1 MQQQQPQQRNPINP
15 VIKKIKAYLG
25 YQGFSIFKDT
35 LTVEEQH
42 ALRKELTVGAYIPKS
57 PIQPTPFPIYR
68 ESPLK
73 LYVPRY
79 FGLEK
84 WAVIQVESKISP
96 GHAISLKFMGDLRD
110 YQQVIVEK
118 YLKAARNSGIGGAA
132 IGGGGLLDVDPG
144 KGKTVMALKII
155 ECLATKTLVVVHK
168 SFLSNQW
175 KERIEQFLPGA
186 RVGII
191 QGQLIDT
198 DNKDI
203 VIAMVQS
210 LSMKEYPQ
218 STFESFGLTIFD
230 ECFTYETCIHTSDGV
245 LKIGQLYEKWKKCR
259 RNEDNGGTEVQLP
272 KILSYNRHENV
283 FEYKKLTH
291 AWKKEREDL
300 LLIKAS
306 KRVIRC
312 TPEHKILTV
321 GNGYVEANK
330 LKCGDLLLCK
340 YDARHIDC
348 IIAPSLNQDQL
359 QIVYGSYLGDGNISQ
374 TVLKRHRLRWLHG
387 ERQRSYCQWKANMF
401 GNGNR
406 TDNVNNLTC
415 VKNNGFSKK
424 NAYSYTTKIFDLD
437 FDLSS
442 TISSCENV
450 VCDAILQKIDERGL
464 AIWFMD
470 DASVQK
476 NKSGEVNSIR
486 FNTQSFSYDSQTKI
500 MNALKSK
507 FDICCNIHKCASS
520 KASKKYK
527 EYNYLMMNKEN
538 SQKLINIVKKYIHDD
553 FSYKLNNS
561 DIGDDDKN
569 DCSKYAWNN
578 KFENWGTIPVTSIE
592 KIKNKGYGRCK
603 TPNVYDIEVEGNHN
617 FVLASSVDKYSD
629 SVNKSYKSS
638 LYVDGIV
645 VSNCHHMG
653 AEVFSRCMMKV
664 TTTYTLGLSGTMQ
677 RKDGLSKVFKMFLG
691 DVVHKEKA
699 ESDHCVLVKGINY
712 VVDDDE
718 FNEVEYDYRG
728 NPKFSTMISKLCNY
742 NRRSEFI
749 VEVVIKELQ
758 HNADQQIMI
767 LAHNKSLIQYL
778 FKAIEHRKIATVGYY
793 LGGMKE
799 ADLKASESKKIIIAT
814 YAMASEGLDI
824 KTLTTLI
831 MATPKT
837 DVCQSVG
844 RILRVKHTT
853 PIVIDIVDAHDLF
866 KNQWQKRKSYYKKQ
880 NYRIIVTDSGLYHSN
895 ETNGCWTT
903 AYNPKKIKGAGAVV
917 AIATGTAGDDEDDS
931 DDDDDTGALTKY
943 NSNRKQPILSGKCF
957 L

>member
-1 MQQQQPQQRNPINP
+1 MQEQ
-15 VIKKIKAYLG
+15 IKNIKAYLG
-25 YQGFSIFKDT
+25 YQGYSIFKDT

-84 WAVIQVESKISP
+84 WAGIQVESKISP

-118 YLKAARNSGIGGAA
+118 YLKVVRNSG

-155 ECLATKTLVVVHK
+155 DSLAVKTLVVVHK

-259 RNEDNGGTEVQLP
+259 RNEDGGGTEVQLP
-272 KILSYNRHENV
+272 KILSYNRDENV

-330 LKCGDLLLCK
+330 LKYGDLLLCK
-340 YDARHIDC
+340 C
-348 IIAPSLNQDQL
+348 
-359 QIVYGSYLGDGNISQ
+359 
-374 TVLKRHRLRWLHG
+374 
-387 ERQRSYCQWKANMF
+387 E
-401 GNGNR
+401 
-406 TDNVNNLTC
+406 
-415 VKNNGFSKK
+415 
-424 NAYSYTTKIFDLD
+424 TT
-437 FDLSS
+437 
-442 TISSCENV
+442 
-450 VCDAILQKIDERGL
+450 
-464 AIWFMD
+464 
-470 DASVQK
+470 
-476 NKSGEVNSIR
+476 
-486 FNTQSFSYDSQTKI
+486 
-500 MNALKSK
+500 
-507 FDICCNIHKCASS
+507 HKD
-520 KASKKYK
+520 K
-527 EYNYLMMNKEN
+527 
-538 SQKLINIVKKYIHDD
+538 
-553 FSYKLNNS
+553 
-561 DIGDDDKN
+561 DKN
-569 DCSKYAWNN
+569 IA
-578 KFENWGTIPVTSIE
+578 FEKSGTIPVTSIE
-592 KIKNKGYGRCK
+592 HEKNECV
-603 TPNVYDIEVEGNHN
+603 NNSVYDIEVEDNHN
-617 FVLASSVDKYSD
+617 FVIAD
-629 SVNKSYKSS
+629 SCC
-638 LYVDGIV
+638 DTGGIV

-758 HNADQQIMI
+758 HNSDQQIMI

-799 ADLKASESKKIIIAT
+799 SDLKASESKKIIIAT
-814 YAMASEGLDI
+814 YAFASEGLDI

-831 MATPKT
+831 MATPKSEI
-837 DVCQSVG
+837 CQVTG
-844 RILRVKHTT
+844 RILRVKHAK
-853 PIVIDIVDAHDLF
+853 PVVIDIVDAHDLF

-880 NYRIIVTDSGLYHSN
+880 NYRIIITENSLYESDDKK
-895 ETNGCWTT
+895 GCWTT
-903 AYNPKKIKGAGAVV
+903 AYNPKPNKSIQ
-917 AIATGTAGDDEDDS
+917 TPLMNDDNNDEDDVTN
-931 DDDDDTGALTKY
+931 DVT
-943 NSNRKQPILSGKCF
+943 NRKQPLLNRTCF

>member
-1 MQQQQPQQRNPINP
+1 MTATT
-15 VIKKIKAYLG
+15 KIKAYLG
-25 YQGFSIFKDT
+25 YQGYSIFKET

-42 ALRKELTVGAYIPKS
+42 VLRKELMVSAYIPKS

-84 WAVIQVESKISP
+84 WSGVQVESKIAR
-96 GHAISLKFMGDLRD
+96 GHEINLKFNGELRE

-118 YLKAARNSGIGGAA
+118 YLNVALKNAVT
-132 IGGGGLLDVDPG
+132 GGGGLLDVDPG

-155 ECLATKTLVVVHK
+155 ERLATKTLVVVHK

-186 RVGII
+186 RVGTI
-191 QGQLIDT
+191 QGQVIDT

-259 RNEDNGGTEVQLP
+259 RNEDGGGTEVQLP
-272 KILSYNRHENV
+272 DILSYNRDKNV

-340 YDARHIDC
+340 C
-348 IIAPSLNQDQL
+348 
-359 QIVYGSYLGDGNISQ
+359 
-374 TVLKRHRLRWLHG
+374 
-387 ERQRSYCQWKANMF
+387 E
-401 GNGNR
+401 
-406 TDNVNNLTC
+406 
-415 VKNNGFSKK
+415 
-424 NAYSYTTKIFDLD
+424 TTHEDK
-437 FDLSS
+437 
-442 TISSCENV
+442 
-450 VCDAILQKIDERGL
+450 
-464 AIWFMD
+464 
-470 DASVQK
+470 
-476 NKSGEVNSIR
+476 
-486 FNTQSFSYDSQTKI
+486 
-500 MNALKSK
+500 
-507 FDICCNIHKCASS
+507 
-520 KASKKYK
+520 
-527 EYNYLMMNKEN
+527 
-538 SQKLINIVKKYIHDD
+538 
-553 FSYKLNNS
+553 
-561 DIGDDDKN
+561 DKN
-569 DCSKYAWNN
+569 IALEK
-578 KFENWGTIPVTSIE
+578 WGATPVTSIE
-592 KIKNKGYGRCK
+592 YEKNECE
-603 TPNVYDIEVEGNHN
+603 NNSVYDIEVEDNHN
-617 FVLASSVDKYSD
+617 FVIANSSCDTG
-629 SVNKSYKSS
+629 
-638 LYVDGIV
+638 GIV

-699 ESDHCVLVKGINY
+699 ESEHCVLVKGINY
-712 VVDDDE
+712 VIDDDE

-749 VEVVIKELQ
+749 VEVVVKELQ
-758 HNADQQIMI
+758 HNPDQQIMI

-853 PIVIDIVDAHDLF
+853 PVVIDIVDAHDLF
-866 KNQWQKRKSYYKKQ
+866 ENQWQKRKSYYKKQ
-880 NYRIIVTDSGLYHSN
+880 NYRIIMTDSGLYHSN
-895 ETNGCWTT
+895 EKNGCWTT
-903 AYNPKKIKGAGAVV
+903 VYNPKKMKGVV
-917 AIATGTAGDDEDDS
+917 AVATAMGDDDDDDDGS
-931 DDDDDTGALTKY
+931 DDDDTQGTAAAVAAVTKH

>member
-1 MQQQQPQQRNPINP
+1 M
-15 VIKKIKAYLG
+15 G
-25 YQGFSIFKDT
+25 YQGYSIFKDT

-73 LYVPRY
+73 IYVPRY

-84 WAVIQVESKISP
+84 WDGIQVESKISP

-155 ECLATKTLVVVHK
+155 ECLAVKTLVVVHK

-259 RNEDNGGTEVQLP
+259 RNEDGGGTEVQLP
-272 KILSYNRHENV
+272 EILSYNRDENV

-321 GNGYVEANK
+321 GSGYVEANK

-340 YDARHIDC
+340 CEITHKDKDKN
-348 IIAPSLNQDQL
+348 IAFEKP
-359 QIVYGSYLGDGNISQ
+359 G
-374 TVLKRHRLRWLHG
+374 
-387 ERQRSYCQWKANMF
+387 
-401 GNGNR
+401 
-406 TDNVNNLTC
+406 
-415 VKNNGFSKK
+415 
-424 NAYSYTTKIFDLD
+424 
-437 FDLSS
+437 
-442 TISSCENV
+442 TIS
-450 VCDAILQKIDERGL
+450 
-464 AIWFMD
+464 
-470 DASVQK
+470 
-476 NKSGEVNSIR
+476 
-486 FNTQSFSYDSQTKI
+486 
-500 MNALKSK
+500 
-507 FDICCNIHKCASS
+507 
-520 KASKKYK
+520 
-527 EYNYLMMNKEN
+527 
-538 SQKLINIVKKYIHDD
+538 
-553 FSYKLNNS
+553 
-561 DIGDDDKN
+561 
-569 DCSKYAWNN
+569 
-578 KFENWGTIPVTSIE
+578 VTSIE
-592 KIKNKGYGRCK
+592 HEKNQCE
-603 TPNVYDIEVEGNHN
+603 NNSVYDIEVEDNHN
-617 FVLASSVDKYSD
+617 FVIANSCCDTG
-629 SVNKSYKSS
+629 
-638 LYVDGIV
+638 GIV

-749 VEVVIKELQ
+749 VEVVVKELQ

-880 NYRIIVTDSGLYHSN
+880 NYRIIVTDSGLYNSN

-903 AYNPKKIKGAGAVV
+903 AYNPKKIKGLSAVV
-917 AIATGTAGDDEDDS
+917 AIGTCVGS
-931 DDDDDTGALTKY
+931 DDDDEDEEETGAVIKY
-943 NSNRKQPILSGKCF
+943 NSNKKQPILSGKCF

>member
-1 MQQQQPQQRNPINP
+1 MQEQQQPQQRNPINP

-25 YQGFSIFKDT
+25 YQGYSIFKDT

-84 WAVIQVESKISP
+84 WAGIQVESKISP

-118 YLKAARNSGIGGAA
+118 YLKAARNSG

-230 ECFTYETCIHTSDGV
+230 ECFTYETCIHTSYGV

-259 RNEDNGGTEVQLP
+259 RNEDGGGTEVQLP
-272 KILSYNRHENV
+272 EILSYNRDENV

-321 GNGYVEANK
+321 GNGYVEAKK

-340 YDARHIDC
+340 CETTHKDKDKN
-348 IIAPSLNQDQL
+348 IA
-359 QIVYGSYLGDGNISQ
+359 Y
-374 TVLKRHRLRWLHG
+374 
-387 ERQRSYCQWKANMF
+387 E
-401 GNGNR
+401 
-406 TDNVNNLTC
+406 
-415 VKNNGFSKK
+415 
-424 NAYSYTTKIFDLD
+424 
-437 FDLSS
+437 
-442 TISSCENV
+442 
-450 VCDAILQKIDERGL
+450 
-464 AIWFMD
+464 
-470 DASVQK
+470 
-476 NKSGEVNSIR
+476 KSG
-486 FNTQSFSYDSQTKI
+486 TT
-500 MNALKSK
+500 
-507 FDICCNIHKCASS
+507 
-520 KASKKYK
+520 
-527 EYNYLMMNKEN
+527 
-538 SQKLINIVKKYIHDD
+538 
-553 FSYKLNNS
+553 
-561 DIGDDDKN
+561 
-569 DCSKYAWNN
+569 
-578 KFENWGTIPVTSIE
+578 PVTSIE
-592 KIKNKGYGRCK
+592 YEKNDCE
-603 TPNVYDIEVEGNHN
+603 NNSVYDIEVEDNHN
-617 FVLASSVDKYSD
+617 FVIAD
-629 SVNKSYKSS
+629 SCC
-638 LYVDGIV
+638 DTGGIV

-917 AIATGTAGDDEDDS
+917 AIATGTAGDNGDDS
-931 DDDDDTGALTKY
+931 DDDDDEETGALTKY